1 MCVLWRWWLDRTCCV
16 VLCAR
21 GSKGRDASLLS
32 LPSSALLLPCEQ
44 QTATLSPTRP
54 HTQKSNPLDLSV
66 LEIAPVP
73 VALCS
78 CGVCLPH
85 LHNAKGGAGR
95 GSSSPWGLLPLPHP
109 QHDARHRQALR
120 RVRAARLFAVHVPG
134 LRARLLR
141 GPPLRARSV
150 LGSDGHDGN
159 DGNDDHRRRINNN
172 HVPSVLQARL
182 SRRARDSR

>member
-1 MCVLWRWWLDRTCCV
+1 LCCV
-16 VLCAR
+16 RVGR
-21 GSKGRDASLLS
+21 KGETPAFCPCPPL
-32 LPSSALLLPCEQ
+32 SALLLPCEQ

-85 LHNAKGGAGR
+85 LHNAKGGARAEAPPRLGACC
-95 GSSSPWGLLPLPHP
+95 PLPHP

-159 DGNDDHRRRINNN
+159 DGNDDDDHRRRTAGNNNNNNN